1 MRKLAYILFFFCL
14 LSASAQAVD
23 VTKNTVH
30 YFTPEIHY
38 GVTLPSNKSFPDR
51 KMQKSLQLNWNTQN
65 LDLSKKWVHLLNYP
79 ATGVNLSYTDFGN
92 PEEIGKAYAIAPF
105 IEYNFKK
112 DYLSNVFLKACLG
125 VSYVNRQ
132 YDPVTNVNNMATSTP
147 VNAYFNLSM
156 KYKTQLFEQWPITLG
171 GGYVHYS
178 NGHSKLPNKGINSA
192 VFSLAYDFHFI
203 KNDLRKPEQRL
214 AIARSYQTYFDFKNG
229 MGSQDFLHYKPEKN
243 YVVSHAFQ
251 GGIVIKDTYKLG
263 LGVGYRFYRH
273 YYDYI
278 VENDLVEYMD
288 HPRWKASNIFVFI
301 STEALLNHV
310 GLNIDGGLNIH
321 KPFYKKHFELQYL
334 PLNFKYELKKLFVGR
349 MGLKLYANNTSKL
362 PQNNLYLGAHI
373 NANLSQADFIE
384 FSVGIT
390 HRLYDRRFKK

>member
-1 MRKLAYILFFFCL
+1 MNKLLYILAFSSI
-14 LSASAQAVD
+14 LSGAAQVKKITH
-23 VTKNTVH
+23 TKIN
-30 YFTPEIHY
+30 YFTTEIHY
-38 GVTLPSNKSFPDR
+38 GVTFPSNKGFPDR
-51 KMQKSLQLNWNTQN
+51 KMEKSLQLNWNSQN
-65 LDLSKKWVHLLNYP
+65 FDFSKKWIHLFNYP
-79 ATGVNLSYTDFGN
+79 TTGINLSYTDFGN
-92 PEEIGKAYAIAPF
+92 PKEIGKAYAIAPF

-112 DYLSNVFLKACLG
+112 DYLSNLYLKACLG

-147 VNAYFNLSM
+147 INAYFNLSM
-156 KYKTQLFEQWPITLG
+156 KFKTKFFEHWPITLG

-192 VFSLAYDFHFI
+192 VLSLAYDFYFT
-203 KNDLRKPEQRL
+203 KNTLKKPAQRL

-243 YVVSHAFQ
+243 YVVSHALQ
-251 GGIVIKDTYKLG
+251 GGVIIKDTYKLG
-263 LGVGYRFYRH
+263 LGLGFRFYRH

-278 VENDLVEYMD
+278 VENEMTEFID
-288 HPRWKASNIFVFI
+288 HPRWNASNLFLFI
-301 STEALLNHV
+301 STEAMLNHV
-310 GLNIDGGLNIH
+310 GLNIDVGLNIF
-321 KPFYKKHFELQYL
+321 KPFYKKHYELQYL
-334 PLNFKYELKKLFVGR
+334 PVNLNYDLKNLFLGR

-362 PQNNLYLGAHI
+362 PQNNLYLGAHV

-384 FSVGIT
+384 FSIGIT